1 MFFFFQAE
9 DGIRDLYV
17 TGVQTCALP
26 ICGEV
31 EQDLLDGARVGQH
44 RRAIWGRRDT
54 YFDAFRQQAPQ
65 HLREIPHEPREVDRP
80 QLELTGAAER
90 EELADHRRAFP
101 GRRLDFG
108 EVGPGFLADRDVA
121 LHQLDV
127 GEDDRQE
134 VV

>member
-101 GRRLDFG
+101 RSEEHTSELQSRRDLVCRLLL
-108 EVGPGFLADRDVA
+108 EKKKIKS
-121 LHQLDV
+121 
-127 GEDDRQE
+127 RQAR
-134 VV
+134 